1 MKNITIFL
9 MAIFVLACTNK
20 NKEAAA
26 NEHQH
31 EQPETATEPQK
42 PKSPRMAAM
51 AMVGGNH
58 IHIDYSAPSVRGR
71 QIFGGLVAYDEIWV
85 TGAHSATNISFDKD
99 VMIGATHIP
108 AGKYGFFTI
117 PGKEKWTLILN
128 KQWEMHLADL
138 YQQSEDILR
147 MEVSPEVL
155 PAPVEMLTYAV
166 EAVNDR
172 TAVISMS
179 WDNIR
184 ISFET
189 KGH

>member
-1 MKNITIFL
+1 
-9 MAIFVLACTNK
+9 MAIFVLACSNK
-20 NKEAAA
+20 NKEAVT

-31 EQPETATEPQK
+31 EQTETAAEPQK

-51 AMVGGNH
+51 AMAGGNH

-99 VMIGATHIP
+99 VMIGATQIP

-117 PGKEKWTLILN
+117 PGKEKWTLIFN
-128 KQWEMHLADL
+128 KQWDMHLADL

-155 PAPVEMLTYAV
+155 PAPIEMLTYAV
-166 EAVNDR
+166 ETPNDR
-172 TAVISMS
+172 TAVIAMS

-184 ISFET
+184 ISFEV
-189 KGH
+189 KNR

>member
-1 MKNITIFL
+1 
-9 MAIFVLACTNK
+9 MAILVLACSNK

-31 EQPETATEPQK
+31 EQAQTAAEPQK

-51 AMVGGNH
+51 AMAGGNH

-99 VMIGATHIP
+99 VMIGATLIP

-117 PGKEKWTLILN
+117 PGREKWTLILN
-128 KQWEMHLADL
+128 KQWDMHLADL
-138 YQQSEDILR
+138 YQPSEDILR

-155 PAPVEMLTYAV
+155 SAPIEMLTYAV
-166 EAVNDR
+166 EAPNDR

-184 ISFET
+184 ISFEV
-189 KGH
+189 KNR